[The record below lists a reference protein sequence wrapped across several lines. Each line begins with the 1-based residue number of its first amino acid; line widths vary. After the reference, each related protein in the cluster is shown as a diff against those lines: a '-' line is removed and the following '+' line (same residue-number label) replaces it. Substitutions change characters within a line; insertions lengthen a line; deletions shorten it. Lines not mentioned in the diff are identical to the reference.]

1 MFRSVFKFIL
11 LIFLSVFIAVSGA
24 SAQQSKWYKGN
35 THVHTTLSGHADT
48 TPDEVAKWYLDRDYN
63 FLILSEHN
71 KFIDPE
77 TINLPEGRR
86 EDFILIPGEE
96 VTDDD
101 HVVHSTAMNIED
113 LVPWNKDANSSV
125 TQAIQFHVDA
135 THDHGGTTILNHPNF
150 EYAIRTGDI
159 LGTHDLYMFELY
171 NGHNAVNNYG
181 DEKHISTEVMWD
193 SLLSQGMKIYGVSSD
208 DAHQFQVMSPNV
220 SNPGRGWVMVKAD
233 ELSSE
238 AMTEAMLK
246 GDFYSTSGVLL
257 KSIKS
262 SSNHY
267 AVTVDPEKTA
277 EALKSTVLRGKYV
290 KDGKAG
296 FRIEYIGPEG
306 EILSTTYNESAKYSV
321 SEPMTYL
328 RVKTTYTRA
337 ISEGGFEEYYAW
349 GQPVFDAEP

>member
-220 SNPGRGWVMVKAD
+220 SNPGRG
-233 ELSSE
+233 
-238 AMTEAMLK
+238 
-246 GDFYSTSGVLL
+246 
-257 KSIKS
+257 
-262 SSNHY
+262 
-267 AVTVDPEKTA
+267 
-277 EALKSTVLRGKYV
+277 
-290 KDGKAG
+290 
-296 FRIEYIGPEG
+296 
-306 EILSTTYNESAKYSV
+306 
-321 SEPMTYL
+321 
-328 RVKTTYTRA
+328 
-337 ISEGGFEEYYAW
+337 
-349 GQPVFDAEP
+349 

>member
-1 MFRSVFKFIL
+1 
-11 LIFLSVFIAVSGA
+11 
-24 SAQQSKWYKGN
+24 
-35 THVHTTLSGHADT
+35 
-48 TPDEVAKWYLDRDYN
+48 
-63 FLILSEHN
+63 
-71 KFIDPE
+71 
-77 TINLPEGRR
+77 
-86 EDFILIPGEE
+86 
-96 VTDDD
+96 
-101 HVVHSTAMNIED
+101 
-113 LVPWNKDANSSV
+113 
-125 TQAIQFHVDA
+125 
-135 THDHGGTTILNHPNF
+135 
-150 EYAIRTGDI
+150 
-159 LGTHDLYMFELY
+159 
-171 NGHNAVNNYG
+171 
-181 DEKHISTEVMWD
+181 
-193 SLLSQGMKIYGVSSD
+193 
-208 DAHQFQVMSPNV
+208 
-220 SNPGRGWVMVKAD
+220 MVKAD

-328 RVKTTYTRA
+328 RVKITYTRA